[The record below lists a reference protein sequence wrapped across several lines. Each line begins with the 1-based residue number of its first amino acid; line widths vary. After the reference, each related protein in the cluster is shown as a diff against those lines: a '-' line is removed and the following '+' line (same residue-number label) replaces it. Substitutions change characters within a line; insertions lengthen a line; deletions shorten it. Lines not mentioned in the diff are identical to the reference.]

1 MSGRFFANIKAEF
14 DPKDPG
20 AVGACTEFIE
30 KSLTEFKTDRKLALQ
45 SVSVPV
51 EALGLIIGIYPFFDM
66 FTTMSNT
73 TGDVAAA
80 LVVAKREG
88 LVDMNVYNKK

>member
-1 MSGRFFANIKAEF
+1 MSGLFFANIKADL
-14 DPKDPG
+14 DPKKPG
-20 AVGACTEFIE
+20 AVGVPGAGIVCIGV
-30 KSLTEFKTDRKLALQ
+30 ALQ
-45 SVSVPV
+45 SVGVPV

>member
-1 MSGRFFANIKAEF
+1 MTIILLSLGA
-14 DPKDPG
+14 PGVPG
-20 AVGACTEFIE
+20 AGIVCIGV
-30 KSLTEFKTDRKLALQ
+30 ALQ
-45 SVSVPV
+45 SVGVPV

-88 LVDMNVYNKK
+88 LVDMDVYSRK